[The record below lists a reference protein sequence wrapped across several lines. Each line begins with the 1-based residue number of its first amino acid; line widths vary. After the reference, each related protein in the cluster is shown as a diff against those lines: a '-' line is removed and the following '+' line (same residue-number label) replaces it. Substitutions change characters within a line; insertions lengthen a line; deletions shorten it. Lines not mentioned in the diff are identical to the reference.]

1 MRSSFASHR
10 GLTLAKSPN
19 ARQEASRRRW
29 AIACAMVG
37 LALVSGVIGT
47 LTHESSESSDVSAK
61 ASTGPFSYFPTD

>member
-10 GLTLAKSPN
+10 GLTLTKSPN
-19 ARQEASRRRW
+19 ARQEASRRRL

-47 LTHESSESSDVSAK
+47 LTHAPSEVSAK

>member
-10 GLTLAKSPN
+10 GLTLMKTPN
-19 ARQEASRRRW
+19 SRQEASRRRL
-29 AIACAMVG
+29 AVACAMVG

-47 LTHESSESSDVSAK
+47 LTHAAPGDAFAK